1 MKKIHITKKNM
12 EKLPKPQKGYSEY
25 ADREEKALKVIITYA
40 GTKAFYFRMKIR
52 GQPYRF
58 KIADFDESCRIEEI
72 RDHAGELRRQIKSG
86 SETIFGAK
94 NRKEETLKALCSKYL
109 ADYAVRE
116 KLTWR
121 EDKKDFQS
129 FLSPW
134 FSRRISEVT
143 RNDVQELHRQI
154 TRENGPYRANRI
166 LAKISSLYSKA
177 QEWGWSEKNPACR
190 IRRNKERQ
198 RDRFLNSGELARFF
212 KALDEEKDSL
222 FKSFI
227 WIAILT
233 GARRD
238 NIRCMKWEQI
248 DFDLKIWTIPRTKN
262 GKALTVQLPEE
273 AILIL
278 KGIPKTG
285 SWVFPSTRSAS
296 GHVMDHRKT
305 LNRILKKAGI
315 SDLHLHDLRRTLASW
330 MAINGT
336 SLHIIAGVL
345 GHSST
350 RCTQIYARLDDHARR
365 ESVGAAVE
373 KMLSFRASSVS
384 EISK

>member
-25 ADREEKALKVIITYA
+25 ADKEEKSLKVIVTYT
-40 GTKAFYFRMKIR
+40 GTKAFYFRMTVKGR
-52 GQPYRF
+52 SYRF
-58 KIADFDESCRIEEI
+58 KIADFDELCRIDEI
-72 RDHAGELRRQIKSG
+72 RECAGDFRRRIKAG
-86 SETIFGAK
+86 TEAVFEKKAP
-94 NRKEETLKALCSKYL
+94 KEETLKTLCSKYL

-134 FSRRISEVT
+134 FGRRISEIT
-143 RNDVQELHRQI
+143 KNDVQELHRKI
-154 TRENGPYRANRI
+154 TQENGPCRANRI

-177 QEWGWSEKNPACR
+177 QEWGWAEKNPAFR

-198 RDRFLNSGELARFF
+198 RDRFLNSDELARFF
-212 KALDEEKDSL
+212 KALDDEKDSL

-238 NIRCMKWEQI
+238 NIRCMKWEEV
-248 DFDLKIWTIPRTKN
+248 DFGLKIWTIPRTKN
-262 GKALTVQLPEE
+262 GKALSVQLPEE
-273 AILIL
+273 AVLIL
-278 KGIPKTG
+278 KNIPKTDQ
-285 SWVFPSTRSAS
+285 WVFPSSRSVS
-296 GHVMDHRKT
+296 GHLMDHRKT
-305 LNRILKKAGI
+305 LGRVLKKAGI
-315 SDLHLHDLRRTLASW
+315 ADLHLHDLRRTLASW

-350 RCTQIYARLDDHARR
+350 RCTQIYARLNDCARR
-365 ESVGAAVE
+365 ESVGAAVQ
-373 KMLSFRASSVS
+373 KMLSFRALSVS
-384 EISK
+384 EKSK